1 MTSSSRTLPLR
12 IGLAGLGN
20 VGGGVVRLLAENTE
34 LIARR
39 AGRPIV
45 VTAISAR
52 DRNRDRG
59 LDLAPYAW
67 VDDAT
72 ELAGRDDVD
81 VVVELIG
88 GSDGPALTL
97 ARRAL
102 AAGKALVTAN
112 KAMLAH
118 HGLDLAAAAEAGNL
132 TLKYEAAVAGGIPI
146 IKALSEGMAANRI
159 ARVYGLLNGTCNY
172 ILTRMETE
180 RLDFSVV
187 LAEAQAAGY
196 AEADPSFDIDGIDTA
211 HKLCILAAL
220 AFGAR
225 IDFAAVATHGIR
237 AVELADIDQARA
249 LGFRIKLVG
258 LAEHENGTLF
268 QRVHPALVPLD
279 HPLAAASG
287 ALNAVAA
294 EGDFV
299 GRLFFQ
305 GRGAGEGP
313 TASAVVADLIDIARG
328 TRGNEIARGTRGDE
342 IARGTRGNENARGS
356 ISNPFGMPVASL
368 AALPAAAV
376 ASRRGRYYLRLTVA
390 DRPGVLAELTAALRD
405 HGVSIESLIQRGAS
419 ANGDAMVVM
428 VTHIAGEAEVLASL
442 AQMAG
447 GDSVT
452 SAPVMMHILDF

>member
-1 MTSSSRTLPLR
+1 MSQSPQALPLR

-20 VGGGVVRLLAENTE
+20 VGGGVVRLLAENAD

-39 AGRPIV
+39 AGRPII

-52 DRNRDRG
+52 DRSRDRG

-97 ARRAL
+97 ARRTF

-118 HGLDLAAAAEAGNL
+118 HGLDLAAAAEAASL
-132 TLKYEAAVAGGIPI
+132 ALKYEAAVAGGIPI

-180 RLDFSVV
+180 RLGFATV

-211 HKLCILAAL
+211 HKLSILAAL

-258 LAEHENGTLF
+258 LAEHEDGTLF

-328 TRGNEIARGTRGDE
+328 VAG
-342 IARGTRGNENARGS
+342 
-356 ISNPFGMPVASL
+356 NPFGMPVASL
-368 AALPAAAV
+368 AALPTADV

-419 ANGDAMVVM
+419 SNGDAMVVM
-428 VTHIAGEAEVLASL
+428 VTHNAGEAQVLASL